1 LFVAG
6 LFAAAPVA
14 AETAPEQIQLVYAA
28 PTGCPDAEAFFAGIH
43 ARANAVRADHGERT
57 FHVTITTDEDTTVR
71 GRLVVEGS
79 DGSTTREVYGATCA
93 ETVSALALVAALA
106 IEERATRDAP
116 RPGPRPVVAPAR
128 EPWHV
133 AAGAGIGLY
142 SGVAPTAAYGVPVFV
157 AANHRH
163 ARFRIGFA
171 RTERVDAVVATGT
184 TDFRW
189 TIGRVQA
196 CPFAFAIDRFEAA
209 PCAGF
214 EAGILDGR
222 GTQVA
227 MPASDTRPWL
237 APEAVLRL
245 GVHLGPAALELEG
258 LVGVPLVRDR
268 FFIAPST
275 TVHQVPA
282 LTTGASASLAIDLW

>member
-14 AETAPEQIQLVYAA
+14 AETAPEQIELVYAA
-28 PTGCPDAEAFFAGIH
+28 PSGCPDADAFFAGIH
-43 ARANAVRADHGERT
+43 ARANAVRADHGQRT
-57 FHVTITTDEDTTVR
+57 FRVTITTDADTTVR
-71 GRLVVEGS
+71 GRLVVDGP

-106 IEERATRDAP
+106 IEERATREAP
-116 RPGPRPVVAPAR
+116 RPSPTAIAPPH

-142 SGVAPTAAYGVPVFV
+142 SGIAPTAAYGVPVFV
-157 AANHRH
+157 AANYHR
-163 ARFRIGFA
+163 ARFRLGFA
-171 RTERVDAVVATGT
+171 RTERVDAVVAAGT

-245 GVHLGPAALELEG
+245 SVHLGPAALELEG
-258 LVGVPLVRDR
+258 LVAVPLVRDR

-275 TVHQVPA
+275 TVHQIPV